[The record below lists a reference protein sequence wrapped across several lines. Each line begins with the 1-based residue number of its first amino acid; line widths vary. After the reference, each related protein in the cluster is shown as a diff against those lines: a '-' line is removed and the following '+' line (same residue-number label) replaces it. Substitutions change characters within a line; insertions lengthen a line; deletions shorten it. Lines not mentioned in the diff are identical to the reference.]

1 MPSLPACRL
10 RVSAATPAAKTPK
23 EQRRE
28 RGRPA
33 LGGGHDALVPKVFP
47 AASAAAPVA
56 KTPKTE
62 MLGVDSR
69 LVTPA
74 TMKWVRVGLIAGIL
88 TMPATILLYYV
99 LGLAIDFAWEGGNL
113 VRQWFW
119 LLAGLVLLKAALAW
133 LFRTGQFRASSEAK
147 LNVRDRIHRK
157 VVELG
162 PGLLGKRRTGEI
174 ANIATE
180 GIEYLDYYFS
190 VYFVQIWV
198 AIAIPIMLCAAIFW
212 IDWVVGLWMLA
223 GVPLTPLFVGS
234 SARGFRRISS
244 QNADIK
250 NRNSSQYL
258 DSIQGM
264 TTLKMFNQDKARGAE
279 MAAGNEVQRRATMK
293 LLAVAQSQFIF
304 LELGFALFS
313 TAVAMGVALYRY
325 SGGHMT
331 PGEVIAVVLIS
342 LEFSRTL
349 LLIGEFFFAGALG
362 REVARKVR
370 EFLDEE
376 PLVRNSGREAPQ
388 TLSGETAGIQLKGV
402 SFTYPGTN
410 TLAVRDF
417 SMELNPGETVA
428 LVGRSGSGKTTVTN
442 LLLRT
447 LDPDSGE
454 ILFGGIPE
462 QHLSLEQIRKQIAL
476 VPQDPFLFFGTVA
489 DNLRVAKESASDDE
503 LLNALK
509 GAELFDFVQ
518 ATPKR
523 LDTMVGDQG
532 VALSAGQAQRLAIA
546 RAILKDAPIIILDEP
561 TSQIDV
567 ETETALHQAL
577 KRLTAGK
584 SVLLIAHRLSTIEQ
598 ADRIVVME
606 DGAVAESGARDEL
619 LARGGIYAGMIR
631 TKQELERRSEPGGD
645 RRPGREGI
653 LPSVE
658 GGDAL
663 DPGVLRRTPAL
674 TRNRGEHLCPPWMK

>member
-1 MPSLPACRL
+1 MP
-10 RVSAATPAAKTPK
+10 
-23 EQRRE
+23 
-28 RGRPA
+28 
-33 LGGGHDALVPKVFP
+33 
-47 AASAAAPVA
+47 
-56 KTPKTE
+56 
-62 MLGVDSR
+62 GVDDR

-74 TMKWVRVGLIAGIL
+74 TIKWVRVALIAGIA
-88 TMPATILLYYV
+88 TMPATLALYYV
-99 LGLAIDFAWEGGNL
+99 LGLAADATLQGGNL

-119 LLAGLVLLKAALAW
+119 MLAGLVLLKAILSW
-133 LFRTGQFRASSEAK
+133 VFRTGQFRASGEAK

-180 GIEYLDYYFS
+180 GVEYLDYYFS

-244 QNADIK
+244 RNEDIK

-264 TTLKMFNQDKARGAE
+264 TTLKMFNQGRARGAE
-279 MAAGNEVQRRATMK
+279 MEAGNEVQRRTTMK

-313 TAVAMGVALYRY
+313 TAVAMGVALFRF
-325 SGGHMT
+325 SGGYMT

-362 REVARKVR
+362 REVARKVG
-370 EFLDEE
+370 EFLDEK
-376 PLVRNSGREAPQ
+376 PSVRHSDHAAPGVLPSEAI
-388 TLSGETAGIQLKGV
+388 SIQLKNV
-402 SFTYPGTN
+402 SFTFPGADAP
-410 TLAVRDF
+410 AVRNF
-417 SMELNPGETVA
+417 SMDLNPGETVA

-447 LDPDSGE
+447 LDPDSGR

-462 QHLSLEQIRKQIAL
+462 DRLSLEEIRKRIAL
-476 VPQDPFLFFGTVA
+476 VPQDPFLFFGSIA
-489 DNLRVAKESASDDE
+489 DNLRIAKEDATDDE
-503 LLNALK
+503 LLEALK
-509 GAELFDFVQ
+509 GAELLDFVQ
-518 ATPKR
+518 SSPHR
-523 LDTMVGDQG
+523 LETRVGDQG
-532 VALSAGQAQRLAIA
+532 MALSAGQAQRLAVA
-546 RAILKDAPIIILDEP
+546 RAILKDAPIVILDEP

-567 ETETALHQAL
+567 ETEAAMQQAL

-584 SVLLIAHRLSTIEQ
+584 TVLLIAHRLSTIEQ
-598 ADRIVVME
+598 ADRIVVMA
-606 DGAVAESGARDEL
+606 DGAVAESGTRDGL
-619 LARGGIYAGMIR
+619 LAHGGIYAGMIR
-631 TKQELERRSEPGGD
+631 TKREIESLGGSYS
-645 RRPGREGI
+645 GFQ
-653 LPSVE
+653 V
-658 GGDAL
+658 A
-663 DPGVLRRTPAL
+663 
-674 TRNRGEHLCPPWMK
+674 GEMT